1 MVERIVTTAKWTCR
15 FSSIEKKNNQ
25 KNKVT
30 GYIPDTLAK
39 VVHGLVA
46 EWKFHQ
52 MKAKNDVKHEGTRVL
67 LSRIESS
74 CIYLLKGQRLIK
86 VVYERN
92 LNNVKKYVRNLNMWE
107 RFDVLKNTSIHFT
120 SVNVTLI
127 NMTFSWLSISA
138 GGLLHGW

>member
-52 MKAKNDVKHEGTRVL
+52 MKAKNDGEHRGEPEGTRVL
-67 LSRIESS
+67 LSRIENS
-74 CIYLLKGQRLIK
+74 CIYLLIGQRVIK

-92 LNNVKKYVRNLNMWE
+92 LNNMKKYVRNLN
-107 RFDVLKNTSIHFT
+107 
-120 SVNVTLI
+120 NVKQI
-127 NMTFSWLSISA
+127 
-138 GGLLHGW
+138 

>member
-1 MVERIVTTAKWTCR
+1 MNIPFQ
-15 FSSIEKKNNQ
+15 FSRRKSIKK
-25 KNKVT
+25 KKVI
-30 GYIPDTLAK
+30 GYIPDILAK

-92 LNNVKKYVRNLNMWE
+92 LNNVKKYVRNLNY
-107 RFDVLKNTSIHFT
+107 VKKI
-120 SVNVTLI
+120 
-127 NMTFSWLSISA
+127 
-138 GGLLHGW
+138 

>member
-1 MVERIVTTAKWTCR
+1 MNIPFQ
-15 FSSIEKKNNQ
+15 FSRRKSIKK
-25 KNKVT
+25 KKVT
-30 GYIPDTLAK
+30 GYIPDILAK

-52 MKAKNDVKHEGTRVL
+52 MKAKNDVEHEGTRVL

-92 LNNVKKYVRNLNMWE
+92 LNNVKKYVRNLNY
-107 RFDVLKNTSIHFT
+107 VKKI
-120 SVNVTLI
+120 
-127 NMTFSWLSISA
+127 
-138 GGLLHGW
+138 